1 MCPCDLSIP
10 HKQYRENCQNHAAW
24 VMLIFLAHFFQI
36 LLGMSLICKTTNNP
50 NSSGCWWWMVT
61 TTYWRLTLT
70 VGQKLV
76 YPFGTYV
83 ISAPPGRIH
92 RGKGGAIQP
101 IVSLSFSEGT
111 IDNLLQACVNFFVVV
126 WDKVSLY
133 KPCWPQTHG
142 GPSLSFS
149 EHHILLMPW
158 LYERAVMLAHPS
170 MPGMVLSD
178 LWSPECG
185 PRWTQSITV
194 FQHDS
199 VVRDIYSQL
208 KPCSKFWI
216 MDIHPT
222 SKRQSLTV
230 RQCWVPTEVSSWS
243 CHFKKEQ
250 PWLYTANCTGKV
262 AYLPRSV
269 IKRIF
274 CSFFQVIMGLFGN
287 TLRNIFLCM
296 HVVVNKTN

>member
-1 MCPCDLSIP
+1 MDGDNHLLKANTHCGPETGYLST
-10 HKQYRENCQNHAAW
+10 AW
-24 VMLIFLAHFFQI
+24 KDSQRKMGSHTAHCLPF
-36 LLGMSLICKTTNNP
+36 LLGRYHWQ
-50 NSSGCWWWMVT
+50 SSAGMCQLCCCCL
-61 TTYWRLTLT
+61 RQ
-70 VGQKLV
+70 GF
-76 YPFGTYV
+76 P
-83 ISAPPGRIH
+83 
-92 RGKGGAIQP
+92 
-101 IVSLSFSEGT
+101 
-111 IDNLLQACVNFFVVV
+111 LQAMLASNPWWSFC
-126 WDKVSLY
+126 
-133 KPCWPQTHG
+133 
-142 GPSLSFS
+142 LSFS

-158 LYERAVMLAHPS
+158 LYERAVTLAHPS

-185 PRWTQSITV
+185 HRWTQSITV

-216 MDIHPT
+216 MNAHPT

-243 CHFKKEQ
+243 CHFRKEQ

-269 IKRIF
+269 IKCIF
-274 CSFFQVIMGLFGN
+274 CSYFQVIMGLFGN
-287 TLRNIFLCM
+287 ILRNIFLCM
-296 HVVVNKTN
+296 HVVVIKTN